1 MKIVVVVLFGIVE
14 SLLWK
19 NVNSV
24 KNY

>member
-24 KNY
+24 KNH